1 MKKHILLLALGLL
14 TCSGAALAQTYS
26 VPTDYSFQ
34 APADYARYDN
44 QVIETVKW
52 LEVTPQ
58 GKEAAQRQAANRFLL
73 QWMTGTPAVSVQLQ
87 DYVGK
92 LVGKEPD
99 MLMLFMAG
107 WSRYQLQ
114 HPDEKDAVVLNTEGL
129 KTVLKGYQAGGFKR
143 NKQLETLV
151 PLQEKGTLSD
161 WVKGQ
166 LKG

>member
-1 MKKHILLLALGLL
+1 MKKHLLLLAFGLL
-14 TCSGAALAQTYS
+14 TYSGAAVAQTYS

-52 LEVTPQ
+52 LEATPL
-58 GKEAAQRQAANRFLL
+58 GKEAAQRQAANRFLI

-99 MLMLFMAG
+99 MLMMFMAG

-114 HPDEKDAVVLNTEGL
+114 HPEEKDAVVLNTEGL
-129 KTVLKGYQAGGFKR
+129 KTVLKAYQTGGYKR
-143 NKQLETLV
+143 NKQLESLV
-151 PLQEKGTLSD
+151 ALNEKGTLAE

-166 LKG
+166 LKS